1 MTWLGS
7 GLMRGFI
14 FISSCSLLG
23 STLSPTSSWPLSHS
37 ALSSDHDWC
46 FSYPTLPKSY
56 WQTVRCWDHVTIRPL
71 GVEGSGFSCS
81 KPYSGYLVYSMAQYT
96 IYWHSP
102 YLLNAW
108 GVTEGAHTLFTV
120 PSTVSDCPP
129 PSPANLNSCSAIR
142 FRHIL
147 LQWPSQIN
155 PQSSDEI
162 FLLCEPTMPFQR
174 FLIAFIIP
182 LCNSLFP
189 GPSPSPTGLWVS
201 KGGDFHW
208 IIPVFLTF
216 RALLQDALK
225 IHWWNERPG
234 KYKRFA
240 AKLYLM
246 EVGNQSKWPRSTEI
260 PLCVWWDETWKKRNN
275 TAKQTDHR
283 SAGPLGLENAFA
295 SPPLIPR
302 EPVGLRW

>member
-1 MTWLGS
+1 MTWLGP

-23 STLSPTSSWPLSHS
+23 STLSPTSSWPLSHP
-37 ALSSDHDWC
+37 LCPFFWPWLV
-46 FSYPTLPKSY
+46 FVISYPSKILLTNGQVLG
-56 WQTVRCWDHVTIRPL
+56 PL
-71 GVEGSGFSCS
+71 DNKTSGEWKDLAS
-81 KPYSGYLVYSMAQYT
+81 LVQSHILGTWYT

-147 LQWPSQIN
+147 SQWPSQIN
-155 PQSSDEI
+155 PRSSDEI

-189 GPSPSPTGLWVS
+189 GLSPSPTGLWVS

-208 IIPVFLTF
+208 IILVFLTF
-216 RALLQDALK
+216 RALL
-225 IHWWNERPG
+225 
-234 KYKRFA
+234 
-240 AKLYLM
+240 
-246 EVGNQSKWPRSTEI
+246 
-260 PLCVWWDETWKKRNN
+260 
-275 TAKQTDHR
+275 
-283 SAGPLGLENAFA
+283 
-295 SPPLIPR
+295 
-302 EPVGLRW
+302 